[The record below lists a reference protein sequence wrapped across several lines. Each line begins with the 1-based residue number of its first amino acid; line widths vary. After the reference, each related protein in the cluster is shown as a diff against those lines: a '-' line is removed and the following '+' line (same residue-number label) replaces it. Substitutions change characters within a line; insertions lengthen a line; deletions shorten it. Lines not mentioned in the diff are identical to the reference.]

1 MEKVICIE
9 VEPHGT
15 MGLAKNYNHAIR
27 WLIKNNYLNSFS
39 FFWQEQEQDLKTL
52 PQMLGENWQE
62 EILKLSIEEFN
73 DLFYNNYYLLE
84 REVV

>member
-1 MEKVICIE
+1 MKKVICIE
-9 VEPHGT
+9 IEPHGV
-15 MGLAKNYNHAIR
+15 MGLAKNYNHAIH
-27 WLIKNNYLNSFS
+27 WLIKNSYLNSFS

-52 PQMLGENWQE
+52 PQLLGENWQE